1 MTTEEKE
8 KFNEEQS
15 SNSDLEKESK
25 SSFFGRLKSQVSN
38 LKTKVE
44 KLAFE
49 EFEDDDANHED
60 EEKIVDGFGN
70 TAYVKRKEIIKAYLK
85 YVVNRAEYMFK
96 CKGY

>member
-15 SNSDLEKESK
+15 SNSDLEKENK
-25 SSFFGRLKSQVSN
+25 SSFFGRLKTQVSN

-60 EEKIVDGFGN
+60 EE
-70 TAYVKRKEIIKAYLK
+70 EL
-85 YVVNRAEYMFK
+85 NRAFQVV
-96 CKGY
+96 GPTTPSVSIPLAD

>member
-1 MTTEEKE
+1 MTTKEKE

-15 SNSDLEKESK
+15 SNSDLEKENK

-49 EFEDDDANHED
+49 EFEYDDADHEN
-60 EEKIVDGFGN
+60 E
-70 TAYVKRKEIIKAYLK
+70 
-85 YVVNRAEYMFK
+85 
-96 CKGY
+96 

>member
-15 SNSDLEKESK
+15 SNSDLEKENK
-25 SSFFGRLKSQVSN
+25 SSFFGRLKTQVSN
-38 LKTKVE
+38 LKTKVK

-60 EEKIVDGFGN
+60 EEELNNEIKKTTDKKEVVESKHTTN
-70 TAYVKRKEIIKAYLK
+70 NKEINISKQL
-85 YVVNRAEYMFK
+85 N
-96 CKGY
+96 